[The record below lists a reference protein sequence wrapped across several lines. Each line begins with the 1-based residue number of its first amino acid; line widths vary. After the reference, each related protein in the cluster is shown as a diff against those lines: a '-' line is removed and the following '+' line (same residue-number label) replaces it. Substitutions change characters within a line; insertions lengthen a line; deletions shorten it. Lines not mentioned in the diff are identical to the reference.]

1 MIEPAERWYEAAAL
15 DVETSFTL
23 TAWRTKTGIAT
34 PRFLFLWQQFH
45 DERDQIVTAWEQAK
59 ARGDD
64 GRRDRIAAADRMIRF
79 AFVVHEQLPGAPPAP
94 HWLELV
100 ARRKA
105 EPPKPA
111 ITLGG
116 EVVRTVKYAFG
127 QDDDKDKKTDW
138 TTIALILGGAYV
150 LTRGGD

>member
-79 AFVVHEQLPGAPPAP
+79 AFVVHEQLPGAPPARSTSP
-94 HWLELV
+94 PVVAQSSIAAWMAAVSLV
-100 ARRKA
+100 TPSAA
-105 EPPKPA
+105 AP
-111 ITLGG
+111 
-116 EVVRTVKYAFG
+116 
-127 QDDDKDKKTDW
+127 
-138 TTIALILGGAYV
+138 
-150 LTRGGD
+150 